1 MSPILEA
8 PISRTISFDFGEEF
22 IRLNGMPISLLKL
35 PIVFEQLVNT
45 FEIMFVVLVLP
56 LLPVTVITSPS

>member
-8 PISRTISFDFGEEF
+8 PISRTISLDFGEEF
-22 IRLNGMPISLLKL
+22 MRLKGIPISLLKM
-35 PIVFEQLVNT
+35 PMVFEQLVNT

-56 LLPVTVITSPS
+56 LLPVTAITSPS